1 VLRVAFLKLTS
12 CSGCLNQ
19 ALVALLT
26 SEDLLS
32 KYEIVYFTE
41 LGIISNDNYDLVLV
55 EGSVTNTKQERKLE
69 EFRARSKTLVALGTC
84 AVQGGVHSLRAGE
97 DFEEVK
103 KTVYPFPQ
111 KIDVYSE
118 PKPVSE
124 IVRVDFFLQGC
135 PVKGEAVVN
144 MLRKYAIGGLPLILP
159 ESVCSECKRKGLTCV
174 MVSQGIPCLG
184 PITVSGCGALCPSF
198 QRGCYGCYGLRTWD
212 INEVKL
218 EKFIGR
224 ISKLGAPGSMI
235 QTALR
240 GYGYR
245 SFKYVKGR

>member
-1 VLRVAFLKLTS
+1 
-12 CSGCLNQ
+12 
-19 ALVALLT
+19 
-26 SEDLLS
+26 
-32 KYEIVYFTE
+32 
-41 LGIISNDNYDLVLV
+41 
-55 EGSVTNTKQERKLE
+55 
-69 EFRARSKTLVALGTC
+69 
-84 AVQGGVHSLRAGE
+84 
-97 DFEEVK
+97 
-103 KTVYPFPQ
+103 
-111 KIDVYSE
+111 
-118 PKPVSE
+118 
-124 IVRVDFFLQGC
+124 
-135 PVKGEAVVN
+135 
-144 MLRKYAIGGLPLILP
+144 MLRKYAIGGLPLMLS
-159 ESVCSECKRKGLTCV
+159 ETVCSECKRKGLTCV
-174 MVSQGIPCLG
+174 MVFQGIPCLG

>member
-1 VLRVAFLKLTS
+1 MLRVAFLKLTS

-32 KYEIVYFTE
+32 KYEIAYFTE
-41 LGIISNDNYDLVLV
+41 LGTISKDNYDLVLV
-55 EGSVTNTKQERKLE
+55 EGSVTNTRQERQLE

-124 IVRVDFFLQGC
+124 IVKVDFFLLGC
-135 PVKGEAVVN
+135 PVKGETVVN
-144 MLRKYAIGGLPLILP
+144 MLRKYAIGGLPLTLS
-159 ESVCSECKRKGLTCV
+159 ETVCSECKRKGLTCV
-174 MVSQGIPCLG
+174 MVFQGIPCLG

-224 ISKLGAPGSMI
+224 ISKLGALGSMI

>member
-32 KYEIVYFTE
+32 KYEIAYFTE
-41 LGIISNDNYDLVLV
+41 LGTISKDNYDLILV
-55 EGSVTNTKQERKLE
+55 EGSVTNTRQERQLE

-84 AVQGGVHSLRAGE
+84 SVQGGVHSLRAGE

-103 KTVYPFPQ
+103 KAVYPFPQ

-124 IVRVDFFLQGC
+124 IVKVDFFLPGC

-159 ESVCSECKRKGLTCV
+159 EGVCSECKRKGLTCV

-218 EKFIGR
+218 DPVG
-224 ISKLGAPGSMI
+224 
-235 QTALR
+235 LR
-240 GYGYR
+240 GQHVSRG
-245 SFKYVKGR
+245 F